1 MRRRYSIWDEMR
13 RMQEQMDAMF
23 SNFFDT
29 EPLIGNHFLLEDG
42 SGKNKE
48 LVSSNYKAPVSDLYE
63 TDKEVIAEVDM
74 PGVDKNDIKVNVT
87 EDAIEIKA
95 EKKNELK
102 QEDKKKGMFRLER
115 SFAGFYRSFA
125 LPNSVDPDKANAEYK
140 DGVLKIT
147 VPKLKIEEKKKKLLE
162 IK

>member
-13 RMQEQMDAMF
+13 RMQEQMDLIF
-23 SNFFDT
+23 SNFFDS
-29 EPLIGNHFLLEDG
+29 EPFIRNNYLLEDG
-42 SGKNKE
+42 LGKNKE
-48 LVSSNYKAPVSDLYE
+48 LVSSNYRSPVSDIYE
-63 TDKEVIAEVDM
+63 TEKEVVAEIDM

-87 EDAIEIKA
+87 EDVIEIKA

-115 SFAGFYRSFA
+115 SFAGFYRSFP

-147 VPKLKIEEKKKKLLE
+147 VPKLKVEEKKKKLLE